1 MNEIE
6 TAVGY
11 DKVKKNN
18 RRELR
23 DEIRPRAELGKP
35 VPWQELYVAAPKYK
49 ARKTNGKSKR
59 KPVSRVITPSVLGG
73 DDIHLTEYNDPR

>member
-1 MNEIE
+1 MKEIE

-23 DEIRPRAELGKP
+23 DEIRRRAELGKP
-35 VPWQELYVAAPKYK
+35 VPWQELYVVAPKYK
-49 ARKTNGKSKR
+49 ARKAKGKAKASK
-59 KPVSRVITPSVLGG
+59 KDPPVKKNNPVHIYQNY
-73 DDIHLTEYNDPR
+73 HC

>member
-1 MNEIE
+1 MNYQKLMKEIE

-23 DEIRPRAELGKP
+23 DEIRRRAEAGKP
-35 VPWQELYVAAPKYK
+35 VPWQELYIAGSK
-49 ARKTNGKSKR
+49 A
-59 KPVSRVITPSVLGG
+59 
-73 DDIHLTEYNDPR
+73 